1 MPLIEY
7 TRGDFG
13 RLSEAVGRVIRTR
26 QFHPALDHRPFVDYY
41 YTDQPWS
48 KLYLFASAHGQVNAV
63 IGVERLR
70 FLAGSSEVEVA
81 FGTNLF
87 SLEPALGGQMYLR
100 WMVSAPVGMV
110 FGGSEDTHA
119 LVRSQGWTYYPG
131 VQPLRLNPAFGPIEG
146 EPGWRRLMRR
156 VLQRRRYGLRRPLT
170 TYGRAIADRIPLTLE
185 INPEDRLSEDM
196 IPLRSPFAF
205 RFAPT
210 AEYLR
215 WRYATDL
222 PFVRYRLF
230 RLLLRG
236 ANAGYVIL
244 QVSPR
249 RVVVSHCDGTD
260 PSTLA
265 WGVLLCILEVGR
277 SDLTPR
283 EAMLASSHPDMQ
295 AIFRS
300 FGFRPTARELPLAM
314 GSLRGSIELPT
325 DTSDWLVNFDWG
337 DNGLRHPFLDEP
349 DAKPSHH

>member
-7 TRGDFG
+7 TRGDFD
-13 RLSEAVGRVIRTR
+13 RLSEVVGRVIRTR
-26 QFHPALDHRPFVDYY
+26 QFYPSLDHRPFVDYY

-48 KLYLFASAHGQVNAV
+48 KLYLFVSVQGKVDAV

-70 FLAGSSEVEVA
+70 FLNGSSEIQVA

-100 WMVSAPVGMV
+100 WMVSAPFGMV

-131 VQPLRLNPAFGPIEG
+131 IQPFRLNPALAPIAG
-146 EPGWRRLMRR
+146 ESRWGRLMRR
-156 VLQRRRYGLRRPLT
+156 VLQRRRYGLRRPLVA
-170 TYGRAIADRIPLTLE
+170 YGRTVADRIPPALE
-185 INPEDRLSEDM
+185 INPEDRVSEDM
-196 IPLRSPFAF
+196 IPLRSPFTF

-210 AEYLR
+210 VEYLR

-265 WGVLLCILEVGR
+265 WGVLLCILEVAR
-277 SDLTPR
+277 KDPTPR
-283 EAMLASSHPDMQ
+283 EVMLASSHPAMQ

-300 FGFRPTARELPLAM
+300 FGFRATSRELPLAM
-314 GSLRGSIELPT
+314 GSLRSSVELST
-325 DTSDWLVNFDWG
+325 DTSKWLVNFDWG
-337 DNGLRHPFLDEP
+337 DNGLRHPFLD
-349 DAKPSHH
+349 DA